1 MAATRNPSRTNPQR
15 QSGLVR
21 PGIAAAQLPVVELDA
36 RTGYDFLTSACSACG
51 ELEDLLAEDRRWL
64 EESRAALKAEVGDD
78 ECIAACGDFVPEIG
92 RMLVGRPEIHS
103 ARDVVEAID
112 ALSDRE
118 LTEIMVG
125 ELLEDADLG
134 AVTRRAVDGDQEAF
148 IDLQA
153 RLESSKGH
161 AVLTRSITDL
171 APAARRTLHFWLPR
185 YEPLEAR
192 FGHMLARDVAGRR
205 GDDIA
210 GDPLGF
216 IERATSGVRVIPEQ
230 RIRRIILAPSY
241 FGRPYNSLTRVG
253 DVQLICY
260 PIADSSLGSADRLT
274 PPNSTV
280 RLYRA
285 LGDESRLRILKVLAE
300 RDRYVTEIAHE
311 LDLSKPTILHHL
323 AVLRSAG
330 LVTVTNEGNMTYYS
344 LRHDRAEEAGVELR
358 SYLAH

>member
-1 MAATRNPSRTNPQR
+1 MPATRNPGQATLQR
-15 QSGLVR
+15 PGGLVR
-21 PGIAAAQLPVVELDA
+21 PGIAAAHMPVVELDP
-36 RTGYDFLTSACSACG
+36 RTVYDFLTSACSECG
-51 ELEDLLAEDRRWL
+51 ELDDLLAEDRRWL

-78 ECIAACGDFVPEIG
+78 ECIHACGGFVPEIG
-92 RMLVGRPEIHS
+92 RMLVGRPEIRS

-112 ALSDRE
+112 ALPDRE

-134 AVTRRAVDGDQEAF
+134 AITRRAVDGDTEAF
-148 IDLQA
+148 KDLQA

-171 APAARRTLHFWLPR
+171 APAARRILHFWLPR
-185 YEPLEAR
+185 YEPMEAR
-192 FGHMLARDVAGRR
+192 IGHMLERDVAGRR

-230 RIRRIILAPSY
+230 RIRRIVLAPSY
-241 FGRPYNSLTRVG
+241 FGRPYNSLTKVG

-260 PIADSSLGSADRLT
+260 PIADLSLGSADRLT

-285 LGDESRLRILKVLAE
+285 LGDESRLRILKLLAE

-311 LDLSKPTILHHL
+311 LNLSKPTILHHL

-330 LVTVTNEGNMTYYS
+330 LVTITEQGNMTYYS
-344 LRHDRAEEAGVELR
+344 LRHDRAKEAGVELR
-358 SYLAH
+358 AYLAH